1 MTGTVAA
8 LRRRYLPLALRLGR
22 TVALGLLIV
31 LSIALTL
38 RHVILTGDFATTPFD
53 WQQFEI
59 ATQRLGTGT
68 LYEWEFRGSFEYS
81 YRYSPLFAYLMVPL
95 VGLGITVWRVLQF
108 AVLLMLPWRVAVLAL
123 LAWPFWEDVYNA
135 NVMTFVF
142 VAGWLAINGNR
153 WGTMAYLLLAA
164 LVPRPLML
172 PLVVWIVWRQPWAR
186 VPAAIGLVAL
196 AALTLA
202 TGEAAGFVDALARG
216 GNMIE
221 FERNYGPSRWF
232 GWAWL
237 IAGVPLAA
245 WLVWKGRIGFASL
258 AVSPY
263 LLPYHFIV
271 ALWET
276 ARTTDKPTISLLR
289 HAVADLVSRV
299 RPLPTNPRPGRPAS

>member
-1 MTGTVAA
+1 MTATVAA

-22 TVALGLLIV
+22 TVGFGLLIV
-31 LSIALTL
+31 LSIALSL

-81 YRYSPLFAYLMVPL
+81 YRYSPLFAHLMVPL
-95 VGLGITVWRVLQF
+95 VGLGITVWRFLQF

-153 WGTMAYLLLAA
+153 WGTMAYLLLTA

-172 PLVVWIVWRQPWAR
+172 PLLVWILWRQPWAR
-186 VPAAIGLVAL
+186 GPAAIGLVACVG
-196 AALTLA
+196 LTLA
-202 TGEAAGFVDALARG
+202 TGEAAGFVAALARG

-237 IAGVPLAA
+237 VVGVPLAV
-245 WLVWKGRIGFASL
+245 WLVWMGRIGFASL

-276 ARTTDKPTISLLR
+276 ARTRDKPTISLLGN
-289 HAVADLVSRV
+289 ALADVVSRL
-299 RPLPTNPRPGRPAS
+299 RPMSAPLRPGPPAP